1 MRLSGC
7 DPRNALPPWRKTGEV
22 LGVTPGLWNAC
33 MVSNSN
39 RLNAQQAQ
47 RIHKWGNFCMSAS
60 FLFMPAGRSVT
71 WVGRWAG
78 SWRSG
83 WIGSRYRRWTRRRTR
98 RWRSGWVVSGTVV
111 GVGVPSTPVVGTT
124 VGLEVGVA
132 VVVGTPAVGV
142 VSPPV
147 AGLVFWFCVSVLPA
161 LKVALMATPFPSVVT
176 ATGSGIFNKPT
187 QFSPLAP

>member
-1 MRLSGC
+1 MAQEMLSPFSSC
-7 DPRNALPPWRKTGEV
+7 LRVDQLPGLAV
-22 LGVTPGLWNAC
+22 GLGVGVAVGLVVGIGVGPG
-33 MVSNSN
+33 
-39 RLNAQQAQ
+39 
-47 RIHKWGNFCMSAS
+47 
-60 FLFMPAGRSVT
+60 
-71 WVGRWAG
+71 VGVAVG
-78 SWRSG
+78 
-83 WIGSRYRRWTRRRTR
+83 
-98 RWRSGWVVSGTVV
+98 VVSGTVV
-111 GVGVPSTPVVGTT
+111 GVGVPFMPVVGTT

-147 AGLVFWFCVSVLPA
+147 AGLVFWLCVSVLPA

>member
-1 MRLSGC
+1 ML
-7 DPRNALPPWRKTGEV
+7 
-22 LGVTPGLWNAC
+22 
-33 MVSNSN
+33 N
-39 RLNAQQAQ
+39 RLNVFINGGTFACPHPFSSCLRVDQLPGLA
-47 RIHKWGNFCMSAS
+47 
-60 FLFMPAGRSVT
+60 
-71 WVGRWAG
+71 VGLGVGVAVG
-78 SWRSG
+78 LVVG
-83 WIGSRYRRWTRRRTR
+83 IGVGLGT
-98 RWRSGWVVSGTVV
+98 GVAVGVVSGTVV
-111 GVGVPSTPVVGTT
+111 GVGVPSMPVVGTT

-147 AGLVFWFCVSVLPA
+147 AGLVFWPCVSVLPA

>member
-1 MRLSGC
+1 MIPRLNKWLRRGSPVVAQEMLYPFSSC
-7 DPRNALPPWRKTGEV
+7 LRVDQLPGLAV
-22 LGVTPGLWNAC
+22 GLGVGVAVGL
-33 MVSNSN
+33 V
-39 RLNAQQAQ
+39 
-47 RIHKWGNFCMSAS
+47 
-60 FLFMPAGRSVT
+60 
-71 WVGRWAG
+71 VG
-78 SWRSG
+78 
-83 WIGSRYRRWTRRRTR
+83 IGV
-98 RWRSGWVVSGTVV
+98 GLGVGLGVGVAVGVVSGTVV

-161 LKVALMATPFPSVVT
+161 LKVALMAPPFPSVVT

>member
-1 MRLSGC
+1 ML
-7 DPRNALPPWRKTGEV
+7 
-22 LGVTPGLWNAC
+22 
-33 MVSNSN
+33 N
-39 RLNAQQAQ
+39 RLNVFINGGTFACPHPFSSCLRVDQLPGLA
-47 RIHKWGNFCMSAS
+47 
-60 FLFMPAGRSVT
+60 
-71 WVGRWAG
+71 VGLGVGVAVG
-78 SWRSG
+78 
-83 WIGSRYRRWTRRRTR
+83 
-98 RWRSGWVVSGTVV
+98 VVAGTVV